1 MSGADELLAAILIG
15 LIQGITEWLPISSEA
30 AVSAIYSLVL
40 DRPTDEAI
48 AYALW
53 LHMGTAIAAI
63 IAFRSELIA
72 TASDVMKD
80 GIRQSSM
87 ARYLIVATLV
97 SSVIALPL
105 LVALN
110 EISAKIGVVVM
121 IPVGLAL
128 IITGLLQLRQT
139 GHSGRGVDS
148 ANAGDAALAG
158 IAQGVAALPGFSRSG
173 LTVVALLSR
182 GISRKD
188 ALVLSFMMS
197 IPAGLG
203 AGLFAALDDGLEL
216 SIESGVAVAVSAIT
230 GLIAIRV
237 LLGVADRINFGSFV
251 LAFGAFVLVG
261 SIWRALA

>member
-1 MSGADELLAAILIG
+1 MNGADELLTAILIG

-30 AVSAIYSLVL
+30 AVSATYSLVL
-40 DRPTDEAI
+40 DKPTDQAI

-53 LHMGTAIAAI
+53 LHVGTAIAAI
-63 IAFRSELIA
+63 IAFRSELIT

-80 GIRQSSM
+80 GIRESSM
-87 ARYLIVATLV
+87 ARYLIVATIV

-128 IITGLLQLRQT
+128 IVTGVLQLRQT
-139 GHSGRGVDS
+139 AHTGRSVDT
-148 ANAGDAALAG
+148 ANAGDATLAG

-203 AGLFAALDDGLEL
+203 AGLFAALDDGMEL
-216 SIESGVAVAVSAIT
+216 TAESGVAVAVSAIT
-230 GLIAIRV
+230 GLIAIKG
-237 LLGVADRINFGSFV
+237 LLRVADRVNFGSFV
-251 LAFGAFVLVG
+251 LAFGALVLIGAV
-261 SIWRALA
+261 WRALA